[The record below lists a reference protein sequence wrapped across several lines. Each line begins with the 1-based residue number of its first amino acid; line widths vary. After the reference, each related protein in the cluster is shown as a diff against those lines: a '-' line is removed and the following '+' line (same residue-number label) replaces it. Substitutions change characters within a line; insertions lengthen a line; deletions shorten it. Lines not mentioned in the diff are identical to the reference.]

1 MRFTVLDNL
10 PLKLVSLVLAVLL
23 WFVIA
28 GEKTSEMGLSVPVE
42 LQNFPKDLE
51 LTGDPVDTVE
61 VRLRASPGIIQR
73 LSPGDVSAHIDLV
86 DAREGERIVH
96 LTPDSVRVPFGVTVV
111 KISPSIITLNLE
123 RTLQKTVPVRPRLLG
138 RPAPGYEVGEMTT
151 EPAEVRISGPK
162 SRVQEVESAYTEPV
176 SVEGAEANVVD
187 HVNIGLEDPLLRIQ
201 GNPRVRVTARVR
213 EIEHT
218 RTFPDLPVEVRR
230 GSFAARPSRVSVVLA
245 GPASVLDQA
254 DGAAIRAY
262 VDAGQVDE
270 TGTAHVAVELA
281 PGLTGVEIR
290 ETQPAEVAL
299 RPLRPARKKS

>member
-1 MRFTVLDNL
+1 MRFSALDNL

-73 LSPGDVSAHIDLV
+73 LTPGDVSAHIDLV
-86 DAREGERIVH
+86 EAHEGERIVH

-138 RPAPGYEVGEMTT
+138 RPAPGYEVAEVTA
-151 EPAEVRISGPK
+151 EPAEARITGPK
-162 SRVQEVESAYTEPV
+162 SRVQEIESAYTEPV
-176 SVEGAEANVVD
+176 SVEGVEANVVD
-187 HVNIGLEDPLLRIQ
+187 HVNIGLEDALLRIQ
-201 GNPRVRVTARVR
+201 GNPRVRVTARIR
-213 EIEHT
+213 EVEHT
-218 RTFPDLPVEVRR
+218 RAFPNLPVEVRR
-230 GSFAARPSRVSVVLA
+230 GVAGARAPRVTVVLA
-245 GPASVLDQA
+245 GPASVLDQL
-254 DGAAIRAY
+254 DGAAIRPY

-270 TGTAHVAVELA
+270 TGTAHVAV
-281 PGLTGVEIR
+281 
-290 ETQPAEVAL
+290 
-299 RPLRPARKKS
+299 

>member
-28 GEKTSEMGLSVPVE
+28 GEKTSEMGLSAPVE

-73 LSPGDVSAHIDLV
+73 LTPGDVSAHIDLA
-86 DAREGERIVH
+86 DAHEGERIVH

-151 EPAEVRISGPK
+151 EPAEVRIAGPK

-187 HVNIGLEDPLLRIQ
+187 NVNIGLEDPLLRIQ
-201 GNPRVRVTARVR
+201 GNPRVRVTARIR
-213 EIEHT
+213 EVEHT
-218 RTFPDLPVEVRR
+218 RTLAGLPVEVRR
-230 GSFAARPSRVSVVLA
+230 GSFTARPPRVTVVLA

-254 DGAAIRAY
+254 DGAAVHPY

-281 PGLTGVEIR
+281 PGLTGVEVR

>member
-1 MRFTVLDNL
+1 MRFSALDNL
-10 PLKLVSLVLAVLL
+10 PLKLASLALAVLL

-73 LSPGDVSAHIDLV
+73 LTPGDVSAHIDLV
-86 DAREGERIVH
+86 DAHEGERIVH

-111 KISPSIITLNLE
+111 KVSPAIITLNLE

-138 RPAPGYEVGEMTT
+138 RPAVGYEVSEVTA
-151 EPAEVRISGPK
+151 EPAEARISGPK

-176 SVEGAEANVVD
+176 SVEGVEANVVD

-201 GNPRVRVTARVR
+201 GSPRVRVTARIR
-213 EIEHT
+213 EVEHT
-218 RTFPDLPVEVRR
+218 RTFPNVPVEVRR
-230 GSFAARPSRVSVVLA
+230 GSSAARPPRVTVVLA
-245 GPASVLDQA
+245 GPASVLDQV
-254 DGAAIRAY
+254 DSSAIRPY

-270 TGTAHVAVELA
+270 TGTAHVAVELS
-281 PGLTGVEIR
+281 GLTGVEVR

-299 RPLRPARKKS
+299 RPLRPPRKKS

>member
-73 LSPGDVSAHIDLV
+73 LTPGDVSAHIDLV
-86 DAREGERIVH
+86 DSHEGERIVH

-123 RTLQKTVPVRPRLLG
+123 RTGQKMVPVRPRLLG

-151 EPAEVRISGPK
+151 EPAEVRIAGPK

-176 SVEGAEANVVD
+176 SVEGAEASVVD

-213 EIEHT
+213 EVEHT
-218 RTFPDLPVEVRR
+218 RTFPGLPVDVRR
-230 GSFAARPSRVSVVLA
+230 GSFAARPPRVSVVLA

-254 DGAAIRAY
+254 DSASIHPYA
-262 VDAGQVDE
+262 DAGQVDE

-290 ETQPAEVAL
+290 EIQPAEVAL

>member
-1 MRFTVLDNL
+1 MRLSALDNL
-10 PLKLVSLVLAVLL
+10 PLKLASLGLAVLL
-23 WFVIA
+23 WLVIA
-28 GEKTSEMGLSVPVE
+28 GEKSSEMGLSVPVE

-73 LSPGDVSAHIDLV
+73 LTPGDVSAHIDLV
-86 DAREGERIVH
+86 DAHEGERIVH
-96 LTPDSVRVPFGVTVV
+96 FTPDSGRVPFGVTVV
-111 KISPSIITLNLE
+111 KISPSLITLNLE

-138 RPAPGYEVGEMTT
+138 RPGPGYEVAEVTA
-151 EPAEVRISGPK
+151 EPAEARITGPK

-176 SVEGAEANVVD
+176 SVEGVDATVVD

-201 GNPRVRVTARVR
+201 GSPRVRVTARIR
-213 EIEHT
+213 EVEHT
-218 RTFPDLPVEVRR
+218 RAFPNLPVEVRR
-230 GSFAARPSRVSVVLA
+230 GGSAPRPPRVTVVLA
-245 GPASVLDQA
+245 GPASVLDQV
-254 DGAAIRAY
+254 DGSAIRPY

-281 PGLTGVEIR
+281 SGLTGVEVR

>member
-1 MRFTVLDNL
+1 MRFSALDNL

-73 LSPGDVSAHIDLV
+73 LTPGDVSAHIDLV
-86 DAREGERIVH
+86 DAHEGERIVH

-111 KISPSIITLNLE
+111 KISPAIITLNLE
-123 RTLQKTVPVRPRLLG
+123 RTLQKAVPVRPRLLG
-138 RPAPGYEVGEMTT
+138 RPAPGYEVAEMTT
-151 EPAEVRISGPK
+151 QPAEVRIAGPK

-176 SVEGAEANVVD
+176 SVEGVDTTVVD
-187 HVNIGLEDPLLRIQ
+187 QVNIGLEDPLLRIQ
-201 GNPRVRVTARVR
+201 GSPRVRVTARIR
-213 EIEHT
+213 EVAHT
-218 RTFPDLPVEVRR
+218 RAFPGLAVEVRR
-230 GSFAARPSRVSVVLA
+230 GSFTARPPRVTVVLA

-254 DGAAIRAY
+254 DAAAIHPY
-262 VDAGQVDE
+262 VDAGQLDA
-270 TGTAHVAVELA
+270 TGTAHVAVELL
-281 PGLTGVEIR
+281 PGLTGVEVR

-299 RPLRPARKKS
+299 RPLRPVRKKS

>member
-1 MRFTVLDNL
+1 MRFSALDNL
-10 PLKLVSLVLAVLL
+10 ALKLVSLVLAVLL

-28 GEKTSEMGLSVPVE
+28 GEKTSEMGLSAPVE

-73 LSPGDVSAHIDLV
+73 LTPGDVSAHIDLA
-86 DAREGERIVH
+86 DAHEGERIVH

-123 RTLQKTVPVRPRLLG
+123 RTLQKAVPVRPRLLG
-138 RPAPGYEVGEMTT
+138 RPAPGYEVAEVTT
-151 EPAEVRISGPK
+151 EPAEVRIAGPK

-201 GNPRVRVTARVR
+201 ASPRVRVTARIRQV
-213 EIEHT
+213 EHT
-218 RTFPDLPVEVRR
+218 RAFPGLPVEVRR
-230 GSFAARPSRVSVVLA
+230 GSFAARPPRVTVVLA
-245 GPASVLDQA
+245 GPASVLDQV
-254 DGAAIRAY
+254 DGAAIRPY

-290 ETQPAEVAL
+290 ETQPGEVAL
-299 RPLRPARKKS
+299 RALRPSRKKS

>member
-73 LSPGDVSAHIDLV
+73 LTPGDVSAHIDLV
-86 DAREGERIVH
+86 DSHECERIVH

-123 RTLQKTVPVRPRLLG
+123 RTGQKTVPVRPRLLG

-151 EPAEVRISGPK
+151 EPAEVRIAGPK

-176 SVEGAEANVVD
+176 SVEGAEASVVD

-213 EIEHT
+213 EVEHT
-218 RTFPDLPVEVRR
+218 RTFPGLPVDVRR
-230 GSFAARPSRVSVVLA
+230 GSFAARPPRVSVVLA

-254 DGAAIRAY
+254 DSASIHPYA
-262 VDAGQVDE
+262 DAGQVDE

-290 ETQPAEVAL
+290 EIQPAEVAL
-299 RPLRPARKKS
+299 RALRPARKKS

>member
-1 MRFTVLDNL
+1 MRLTVLENF
-10 PLKLVSLVLAVLL
+10 PLKLVSLLLAVLL

-73 LSPGDVSAHIDLV
+73 LTPGDVSAHIDLA
-86 DAREGERIVH
+86 DSHEGERIVH

-123 RTLQKTVPVRPRLLG
+123 RTLQKMVPVRPRLLG

-213 EIEHT
+213 EVEHT
-218 RTFPDLPVEVRR
+218 RTFPGLPVEVRR
-230 GSFAARPSRVSVVLA
+230 GSVAARPPRVSVVLA

-254 DGAAIRAY
+254 DSAAIHPY

-290 ETQPAEVAL
+290 EIQPAEVAL
-299 RPLRPARKKS
+299 RPLRPPRKKS

>member
-73 LSPGDVSAHIDLV
+73 LTPGDVSAHIDLA
-86 DAREGERIVH
+86 DAHEGERIVH

-151 EPAEVRISGPK
+151 EPAEVRIAGPK

-201 GNPRVRVTARVR
+201 GNPRVRVTARIR
-213 EIEHT
+213 EVEHT
-218 RTFPDLPVEVRR
+218 RIFPGLIVEVRR
-230 GSFAARPSRVSVVLA
+230 GSFAARPPRVTVVLA
-245 GPASVLDQA
+245 GPASVLDQV
-254 DGAAIRAY
+254 DGAAIHSY

-270 TGTAHVAVELA
+270 TGTAHLAVELA
-281 PGLTGVEIR
+281 PGLTGVEVR
-290 ETQPAEVAL
+290 EIQPAEVAL
-299 RPLRPARKKS
+299 RALRPVRKKP

>member
-73 LSPGDVSAHIDLV
+73 LTPGDVSAHIDLV
-86 DAREGERIVH
+86 DSHEGERIVH

-123 RTLQKTVPVRPRLLG
+123 RTGQKTVPVRPRLLG

-176 SVEGAEANVVD
+176 SVEGAEASVVD

-213 EIEHT
+213 EVEHT
-218 RTFPDLPVEVRR
+218 RTFPGLPVDVRR
-230 GSFAARPSRVSVVLA
+230 GSFAARPPRVSVVLA

-254 DGAAIRAY
+254 DSASIHPYA
-262 VDAGQVDE
+262 DAGQVDE

-290 ETQPAEVAL
+290 EIQPAEVAL

>member
-1 MRFTVLDNL
+1 MRFTALDNL

-73 LSPGDVSAHIDLV
+73 LTPGDVSAHIDLA
-86 DAREGERIVH
+86 DAHEGERIVH

-123 RTLQKTVPVRPRLLG
+123 RTLSKTVPVRPRLLG
-138 RPAPGYEVGEMTT
+138 RPAPGYEVAEMTT
-151 EPAEVRISGPK
+151 EPAEVRIAGPK

-201 GNPRVRVTARVR
+201 GNPRVRVTVR
-213 EIEHT
+213 IREVEHT
-218 RTFPDLPVEVRR
+218 RTFPGLLVEVRR
-230 GSFAARPSRVSVVLA
+230 GSFAARPPRVNVVLA

-254 DGAAIRAY
+254 DSASIRPY

-270 TGTAHVAVELA
+270 TGTAHVAVELGS
-281 PGLTGVEIR
+281 GLTGVAVR

-299 RPLRPARKKS
+299 RPVRPARKKS

>member
-1 MRFTVLDNL
+1 MRFSALDNL

-73 LSPGDVSAHIDLV
+73 LTPGDVSAHIDLV
-86 DAREGERIVH
+86 DAHEGERIVH

-138 RPAPGYEVGEMTT
+138 RPAPGYEVAEVTT
-151 EPAEVRISGPK
+151 EPAEARITGPK

-176 SVEGAEANVVD
+176 SVEGVEANVVD

-201 GNPRVRVTARVR
+201 GNPRVRVTARIRGV
-213 EIEHT
+213 EHT
-218 RTFPDLPVEVRR
+218 RAFPNLPVEVRR
-230 GSFAARPSRVSVVLA
+230 GAPGARAPRVTVVLA
-245 GPASVLDQA
+245 GPASVLEQV
-254 DGAAIRAY
+254 DGATIHAW

-270 TGTAHVAVELA
+270 TGTAHVAVELP
-281 PGLTGVEIR
+281 PGLTGVEVR

-299 RPLRPARKKS
+299 RPLRPPRKKS

>member
-1 MRFTVLDNL
+1 MRFTVLDNF

-73 LSPGDVSAHIDLV
+73 LTPGDVSAHIDLV

-176 SVEGAEANVVD
+176 SVEGAEADVVD

-213 EIEHT
+213 EVEHT
-218 RTFPDLPVEVRR
+218 RTFPGLPVEVRR
-230 GSFAARPSRVSVVLA
+230 GSFAARPPRVSVVLA

-254 DGAAIRAY
+254 DSTAIHAY